1 MLYTGNFI
9 KTILI
14 VIAQFY
20 WHWYWHMYQYIIIKH
35 VNNSFTV
42 FSSTINIFTRDHTL
56 IKYITVTVIN
66 QQFDPLIQST
76 FHAQCRSNQ
85 QNHCIA
91 QNLIVTNQL
100 ISGCWRINGEW
111 TQSMPLISLGS
122 QHADIP
128 PSKTTCCPV
137 VMALLSLSKNKT
149 VFTTSSSSK
158 K

>member
-66 QQFDPLIQST
+66 QQFDPLIQEYISCTVEIKST
-76 FHAQCRSNQ
+76 KSLHSTEFDCHKSANQ
-85 QNHCIA
+85 WLLEDQWGVNTKYAPHLAGQSTCGHSSI
-91 QNLIVTNQL
+91 QDDVLSCGYGTFVTQ
-100 ISGCWRINGEW
+100 
-111 TQSMPLISLGS
+111 Q
-122 QHADIP
+122 
-128 PSKTTCCPV
+128 K
-137 VMALLSLSKNKT
+137 
-149 VFTTSSSSK
+149 
-158 K
+158 